1 MPVTTVV
8 NPLAGDESRA
18 LSRKIGRWTSL
29 GSLGFGLLY
38 LVGVGVNL
46 STSGSVYLSGRD
58 VRTVSAAVALLWNL
72 ALIVL
77 FVTLRREAEPSR
89 TVLAELALAFAVLV
103 CGVSSVSWFIGLSA
117 QRPVQQVDP
126 AVAELTDPAGVFLVA
141 EIGDVPA
148 GYARLREA
156 VPTAALASARPIE
169 IVRLYARTPW
179 IGRGVGAAL
188 THA

>member
-89 TVLAELALAFAVLV
+89 TVLAELALAFAVPR
-103 CGVSSVSWFIGLSA
+103 SSGPRTPTWIPSCPGRSWTNSCSMGSPSA
-117 QRPVQQVDP
+117 NR
-126 AVAELTDPAGVFLVA
+126 
-141 EIGDVPA
+141 
-148 GYARLREA
+148 
-156 VPTAALASARPIE
+156 SARP
-169 IVRLYARTPW
+169 
-179 IGRGVGAAL
+179 
-188 THA
+188 